1 MTGVNDVVAAPLQP
15 SFART
20 PPERLPELM
29 DRPDC
34 ELETLRDALETID
47 RAGRWSGR
55 DRLLRRRL
63 DGILRGSAPGTLS
76 LLDVGAGGGHGLLRL
91 ARRLGARGWRPRVV
105 LADLHAGALRIA
117 RETTAGEVGHAGL
130 IRLCGTRLPFRDGS
144 FDVALSSNTLHHL
157 SDEGAAR
164 MLAEMARVARRG
176 LVVVD
181 LRRSRLAWA
190 GTRLLAETAWRRHP
204 FPRHDGPRSV
214 RRAFTPAEAEGLL
227 RSAGLA
233 GGEVTGHAFWLGI
246 GWRRSGLEAAPVVER
261 TAMLGVEVLG
271 PAGAGA

>member
-1 MTGVNDVVAAPLQP
+1 MNDVVAALLQP

-20 PPERLPELM
+20 PPGRLPELM

-34 ELETLRDALETID
+34 DLATLRDALETID

-55 DRLLRRRL
+55 DRLLRRGL
-63 DGILRGSAPGTLS
+63 EGLLRGSAPGEVS
-76 LLDVGAGGGHGLLRL
+76 LLDVGAGGGHGVLRL
-91 ARRLGARGWRPRVV
+91 SRRLRARGWRPRLV

-117 RETTAGEVGHAGL
+117 REVADEETVEVRL
-130 IRLCGTRLPFRDGS
+130 TRLCGTRLPFRDRS
-144 FDVALSSNTLHHL
+144 FDVAVSSNALHHL
-157 SDEGAAR
+157 SDQGAVR

-181 LRRSRLAWA
+181 LRRSRLAWV

-214 RRAFTPAEAEGLL
+214 RRAFAAGEAEELL
-227 RSAGLA
+227 RAAGLE
-233 GGEVTGHAFWLGI
+233 GGEVARQAFWLAIRWG
-246 GWRRSGLEAAPVVER
+246 RSGLEAASLVER
-261 TAMLGVEVLG
+261 PTRLGVEVLG